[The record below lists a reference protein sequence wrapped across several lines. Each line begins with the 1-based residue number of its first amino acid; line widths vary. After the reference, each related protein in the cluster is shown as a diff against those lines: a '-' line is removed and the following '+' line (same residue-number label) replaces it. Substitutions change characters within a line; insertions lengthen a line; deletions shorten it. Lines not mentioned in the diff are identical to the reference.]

1 MHDCPA
7 CRTPLH
13 GYEETCPSCGT
24 RQSVRRSSGR
34 VYAPNKNEQ
43 PGVNWIPFILTFLFF
58 GIVLFAAVPNTWLG
72 QLMKQGPR
80 EEDPMEKLSYL
91 DARNI
96 IEQELNKN
104 LAAVGGK
111 GKFEW
116 VSPGGEAKADK
127 NVDGNIEMRATVKL
141 SDPESRRSI
150 VDPVKPYMEKAKLWT
165 LTMMDQRSGKQ
176 WTYTVS
182 PGRSAEDPNAG
193 IDVDSE
199 IHGTGAP
206 QQQQEQ
212 PQQQYQQQ
220 QQYQEQPQQQQ
231 QQYQEQPA
239 QSQDPNAFPE

>member
-24 RQSVRRSSGR
+24 RQSVRRGGSGR
-34 VYAPNKNEQ
+34 VPYGANKQEQ

-80 EEDPMEKLSYL
+80 QEDPMDKLTYI

-104 LAAVGGK
+104 LTAVGGS
-111 GKFEW
+111 GKFQW
-116 VSPGGEAKADK
+116 VAPGGEEKPADK
-127 NVDGNIEMRATVKL
+127 NVDGGIEMKATVKL
-141 SDPESRRSI
+141 SDPESRKSI

-165 LTMMDQRSGKQ
+165 LVMMDTRSGKQ
-176 WTYTVS
+176 WTYTVT
-182 PGRSAEDPNAG
+182 PGRSPEDPNAG
-193 IDVDSE
+193 IDIDNE
-199 IHGTGAP
+199 IHGT
-206 QQQQEQ
+206 QQ
-212 PQQQYQQQ
+212 PQQQ

-231 QQYQEQPA
+231 YQEQP
-239 QSQDPNAFPE
+239 QQQQDQQQQNPNAFPE